1 MAGSMYQC
9 GKFITCLCFG
19 ILSGK
24 KGVKKHLVSIYCFFP
39 SRPFGG
45 LSKSIVKVGGGARA
59 RVRAARAGALPSTI
73 AMAKNTATSSKQ
85 SYKEGHPGQ

>member
-1 MAGSMYQC
+1 M
-9 GKFITCLCFG
+9 
-19 ILSGK
+19 
-24 KGVKKHLVSIYCFFP
+24 SIYCFFL

>member
-1 MAGSMYQC
+1 M
-9 GKFITCLCFG
+9 
-19 ILSGK
+19 K
-24 KGVKKHLVSIYCFFP
+24 KNHNFVEEGTIGGYNTIKGLL
-39 SRPFGG
+39 GG

>member
-1 MAGSMYQC
+1 M
-9 GKFITCLCFG
+9 
-19 ILSGK
+19 
-24 KGVKKHLVSIYCFFP
+24 
-39 SRPFGG
+39 
-45 LSKSIVKVGGGARA
+45 KVGGGARA